1 MDMEEEI
8 QLQMK
13 NGLNAEETSLHLRQT
28 AL

>member
-1 MDMEEEI
+1 MDMEEGI

-13 NGLNAEETSLHLRQT
+13 NGLIVEEISLHLRQT